1 MGKASNPVRW
11 VADPTGILGINKK
24 SFLSWNKEKKK
35 SPPKEPDYAG
45 DIAMVEEDY
54 NPNLPKK
61 KYKATNESVSFLRNN
76 SGNQL

>member
-45 DIAMVEEDY
+45 DIAMVEEI
-54 NPNLPKK
+54 
-61 KYKATNESVSFLRNN
+61 
-76 SGNQL
+76 